1 MAYPGRAS
9 NPSNSMNLDV
19 DEIASILRQV
29 QSGQLSLQQQLSQ
42 QNNGRNTGPDIST
55 NYPAQGPTTG
65 QYEED
70 SGLSLLQTSN
80 IGSNSNFG
88 RFSQPLRRPGR
99 SQTGTAQQEDTTLSK
114 SAIQKQIFAARMLG
128 APLGVTEKLAGQTSP
143 TSSIKPNLA
152 ASRMSGSGSGTKGKL
167 FIQSLKKKIESFVYS
182 TCMYFYLFYQQ
193 GQIAWF
199 EMKLLRYFS

>member
-1 MAYPGRAS
+1 MAYSGRPS

-29 QSGQLSLQQQLSQ
+29 QSGQLSLQQQQLT
-42 QNNGRNTGPDIST
+42 QNNSRNAGPDIST
-55 NYPAQGPTTG
+55 NYPVQGATTG

-70 SGLSLLQTSN
+70 SGLSLLQTSD

-99 SQTGTAQQEDTTLSK
+99 PQTGTAQQEDTTLSK

-128 APLGVTEKLAGQTSP
+128 APIGVTEKLAGQTSP
-143 TSSIKPNLA
+143 TTNIKPNLA
-152 ASRMSGSGSGTKGKL
+152 ASRTGMSGSGSGTKGKL
-167 FIQSLKKKIESFVYS
+167 
-182 TCMYFYLFYQQ
+182 
-193 GQIAWF
+193 
-199 EMKLLRYFS
+199 